1 MRTILAL
8 LACGACG
15 GIEGDPIEG
24 TVEIQY
30 GESSP
35 DLVVG
40 SVVEDDNTP
49 GLMLVQ
55 LGSDNVD
62 CDTYLDVFLSFSN
75 PEGTFLYFSVDRLP
89 GTYTDGFISAMRS
102 DGGTTKINASSGSVT
117 IDAVEPRVTGSVTFE
132 TTDDEVGTISAS
144 GTFDVKRCF

>member
-1 MRTILAL
+1 MLGFAV
-8 LACGACG
+8 ACVAGCG
-15 GIEGDPIEG
+15 GIDGEPIEG
-24 TVEIQY
+24 TVTMQY
-30 GESSP
+30 GDDAP

-40 SVVEDDNTP
+40 SVVEDENTP

-55 LGSDNVD
+55 LGTDNVD

-75 PEGTFLYFSVDRLP
+75 PEGTFVYFSVDRVP

-102 DGGTTKINASSGSVT
+102 SGNSTKINATSGSVT
-117 IDAVEPRVTGSVTFE
+117 IDAVEDRVIGSVTFE